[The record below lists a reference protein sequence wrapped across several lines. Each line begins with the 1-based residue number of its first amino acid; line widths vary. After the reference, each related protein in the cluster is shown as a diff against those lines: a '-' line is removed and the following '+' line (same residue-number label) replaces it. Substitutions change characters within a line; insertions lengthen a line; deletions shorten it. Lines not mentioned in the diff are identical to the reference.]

1 MNPPDPAPIIDLIEA
16 FRRSKTMFAAAEI
29 GVFDRL
35 ERGPSDAAT
44 LAGDLHCNTEAL
56 VRLLDACIS
65 LGLLEKRG
73 CTYANTPVSAAYLC
87 PSSPR
92 TMKGYVLY
100 SNRVL
105 YKLWSNLE
113 DAVRE
118 STHRWKQTFGVEG
131 PIFDHFFRSE
141 DAMRTFVM
149 GMHGFGVLSSPRIV
163 AAFDLS
169 GFRQL
174 VDLGG
179 ATGHLAMAARERYPS
194 LSVAVFDLPR
204 VAEVAREHGVEAIA
218 GDFFR
223 DELPAADLY
232 AVGRILHD
240 WSEDKI
246 QRLLRKIC
254 YRLPPGGAL
263 LIAEKLLDD
272 DKTGPTA
279 AHMQS
284 LNMLCAT
291 EGRERSLA
299 EYRALLLEAGFAS
312 VEGKRTGAPLDA
324 ILARKP

>member
-1 MNPPDPAPIIDLIEA
+1 MDPPDPAPIIDLIEA

-35 ERGPSDAAT
+35 ERGPSEAAA
-44 LAGDLHCNTEAL
+44 LAADLRCNTEAL
-56 VRLLDACIS
+56 VRLLDACIG

-73 CTYANTPVSAAYLC
+73 GAYANTPVSAAYLC
-87 PSSPR
+87 RSSSR
-92 TMKGYVLY
+92 AMTGYALY

-118 STHRWKQTFGVEG
+118 GTHRWKQTFGVEG

-149 GMHGFGVLSSPRIV
+149 GMHGFGVLSSPRVV

-169 GFRQL
+169 GFHRL

-179 ATGHLAMAARERYPS
+179 ASGHLAVAARERYAS
-194 LSVAVFDLPR
+194 LSVAVFDLPS

-246 QRLLRKIC
+246 QQLLRKIC
-254 YRLPPGGAL
+254 DRLPRGGAL

-299 EYRALLLEAGFAS
+299 EYRVLLLEAGFES

-324 ILARKP
+324 ILARKG